1 MSNSDANGIRFDD
14 GVARISGD
22 LGLDT
27 VAGIYQQAGEALRH
41 DGERVDIVDL
51 DAVERIDSSGL
62 ALLLQWQA
70 ARERE
75 DARLEIRNAP
85 DDLLRLA
92 RLCGAE
98 DLLRLSRRESGDARA
113 GNGND

>member
-1 MSNSDANGIRFDD
+1 MSNSDAIGIRFDD

-22 LGLDT
+22 LTLDT
-27 VAGIYQQAGEALRH
+27 VAGIYRQAGEALRH
-41 DGERVDIVDL
+41 DGERLDSVDL
-51 DAVERIDSSGL
+51 DAVERVDSSGL

-75 DARLEIRNAP
+75 DGSLEIRNAP

-92 RLCGAE
+92 RLCGAQ
-98 DLLRLSRRESGDARA
+98 DLLHLNDREPGD
-113 GNGND
+113 DT